1 MPTPE
6 AVPAAAAA
14 AIDAYPDSYDAPVR
28 RRLDRRALA
37 IGGIGLGV
45 YLSTL
50 LATIPARIVAPL
62 PGATGTIWHGA
73 APVDGGSRAEWR
85 WSPLASLTGIGFA
98 ADVTVSGPQT
108 ALTARALLRPGHML
122 IEDAKG
128 RAGFGLIAAIAR
140 PGFACDLSMRVD
152 LARVA
157 IGGGKQGADGR
168 IASEPGNCG
177 PFGGAPVAVPAMAFD
192 VRQTP
197 GMAVINLAPAGE
209 RRRPFIVGG
218 LTEEGKLRL
227 IVTAE
232 GAAAMPFLSPPGGM
246 KIETEL

>member
-1 MPTPE
+1 MPIPE
-6 AVPAAAAA
+6 AVPAAPAA

-28 RRLDRRALA
+28 RRLDRRTLA

-45 YLSTL
+45 YLLTL
-50 LATIPARIVAPL
+50 LATAPARIVAPL

-73 APVDGGSRAEWR
+73 APLDGGSRAEWR
-85 WSPLASLTGIGFA
+85 WSPLASLTGLGFA
-98 ADVTVSGPQT
+98 ADVAVTGPGT
-108 ALTARALLRPGHML
+108 ALAARALLRPGRVL

-128 RAGFGLIAAIAR
+128 SAGFGLLAAIAR
-140 PGFACDLSMRVD
+140 PGFACDLHMQVD

-168 IASEPGNCG
+168 IRSEPGSCNA
-177 PFGGAPVAVPAMAFD
+177 FGGPAVAVPAMTFD

-197 GMAVINLAPAGE
+197 GLAVINLAPAGE

-218 LTEEGKLRL
+218 LEEKGMLRL

-232 GAAAMPFLSPPGGM
+232 GAATLPFLSPPGGM